1 MTHEI
6 SSQKP
11 SEPLLRQF
19 EDLTLPEGKLL
30 SVFIGRSGVFVIASE
45 DTDPEALF
53 TALRTLLETG
63 RIRVYIPGSGYFA
76 PLRGMIYAQWDE
88 DELTEQIYDWVMGE
102 TAAWDDQRTE
112 MLAQRLVHQSNV
124 TRKSFTDADGNR
136 YILKSG
142 VFRPASRSSSD
153 VLFYLTLF
161 GGILGLHR
169 FFCGKLFSGLLY
181 LCTFGLMGL
190 GWLLDILSLFLGI
203 QKDRRKRYYMPL
215 KNPIL
220 KLLLLPLGFFITAC
234 IFTVQVGF
242 LASVSDAFQAFL
254 TDQIR
259 QTNPSSVRQFEFT
272 IRHFIDSLSK

>member
-6 SSQKP
+6 SSEKP

-30 SVFIGRSGVFVIASE
+30 SVFIGRSGVFVITSE
-45 DTDPEALF
+45 DTDSEALF

-76 PLRGMIYAQWDE
+76 PLRGITYAQWDE
-88 DELTEQIYDWVMGE
+88 DELTEQIYEWVMGE

-124 TRKSFTDADGNR
+124 TRKSFTDPDGNR
-136 YILKSG
+136 YVLKSG
-142 VFRPASRSSSD
+142 VFRPASHNSSD

-169 FFCGKLFSGLLY
+169 FFCGKIFSGLLY

-215 KNPIL
+215 KKPIL
-220 KLLLLPLGFFITAC
+220 KLLLLPLGIFITAC

-242 LASVSDAFQAFL
+242 LASASDAIQAFF

-259 QTNPSSVRQFEFT
+259 QANPSSVRQFEFT
-272 IRHFIDSLSK
+272 FRHFIDSLSK